1 LGGLDYQE
9 IISIVQH
16 EIEQT
21 SYKGYPT
28 ELYEPMNYMIQLGG
42 KRLRPVT
49 TLLAAQLFS
58 EEVSKALPAAK
69 AIEVFHNFTLI
80 HDDIM
85 DKAPLRRGKETVHEK
100 WDDNIAILSGD
111 TLLIEVYNHF
121 LEGNYKNIAEIL
133 KVFNQIAIEVCE
145 GQQLDMNFEKRED
158 VTIDEYINMIRL
170 KTSVLVGG
178 AFKIGALVA
187 NASESDATLIYEF
200 GENLGIAF
208 QLKDDYLD
216 CFGDPEKFGKQVGG
230 DILSNKKTFMMLKAL
245 EMDTTGELKKSIYQN
260 EFNAKKKIDFV
271 KSLYK
276 KLKVD
281 ELAFDLMEA
290 YYRKAIQSLNK
301 IESPQFSKNKIIQFA
316 EDLMQRAS

>member
-1 LGGLDYQE
+1 MEYQD
-9 IISIVQH
+9 IISLVQD

-21 SYKGYPT
+21 SYNGHPS

-49 TLLAAQLFS
+49 TLLSTQLFS
-58 EEVSKALPAAK
+58 GDIKKAIPAAK

-100 WDDNIAILSGD
+100 WNNNIAILSGD

-121 LEGNYKNIAEIL
+121 LEGKYENLALIL
-133 KVFNQIAIEVCE
+133 KVFNQTAIQVCE
-145 GQQLDMNFEKRED
+145 GQQLDMNFETRQD
-158 VTIDEYINMIRL
+158 VTIEEYINMIRL

-187 NASESDATLIYEF
+187 NAKESESDLIYEF
-200 GENLGIAF
+200 GVNLGIAF
-208 QLKDDYLD
+208 QLQDDYLD

-230 DILSNKKTFMMLKAL
+230 DIISNKKTFMMLKAL
-245 EMDTTGELKKSIYQN
+245 EIDSTGELQDRISKKVFDPEEKVES
-260 EFNAKKKIDFV
+260 V
-271 KSLYK
+271 KALYK
-276 KLKVD
+276 KLHVD
-281 ELAFDLMEA
+281 TLAFDLMNE
-290 YYRKAIQSLNK
+290 YYSKAIDSLHQ
-301 IESPQFSKNKIIQFA
+301 IESLEDAKNKIIRFA
-316 EDLMQRAS
+316 EDLMKRSS

>member
-1 LGGLDYQE
+1 MGSLEYQD
-9 IISIVQH
+9 IISIIQN

-21 SYKGYPT
+21 IYDGSPS

-49 TLLAAQLFS
+49 TLLATQLFS
-58 EEVSKALPAAK
+58 GDIAKTIPAAK

-85 DKAPLRRGKETVHEK
+85 DKAPLRRGRETVHEK
-100 WDDNIAILSGD
+100 WNENIAILSGD
-111 TLLIEVYNHF
+111 TLLIKVYNHF
-121 LEGNYKNIAEIL
+121 LEGNYNNLSQIL
-133 KVFNQIAIEVCE
+133 KVFNQTAIEVCE
-145 GQQLDMNFEKRED
+145 GQQLDMNFETRED

-178 AFKIGALVA
+178 SFKIGALVA
-187 NASESDATLIYEF
+187 NANDCDADLIYEF
-200 GENLGIAF
+200 GVNLGIAF
-208 QLKDDYLD
+208 QLRDDYLD

-230 DILSNKKTFMMLKAL
+230 DIISNKKTFMMLKAL
-245 EMDTTGELKKSIYQN
+245 EIDNTGYLQN
-260 EFNAKKKIDFV
+260 KIKEKEFNSGEKVDSV

-281 ELAFDLMEA
+281 KLAFDLMDEF
-290 YYRKAIQSLNK
+290 YQKAIYSLNQ
-301 IESPQFSKNKIIQFA
+301 IELPENAKDEIMRFA
-316 EDLMQRAS
+316 KDLMKRSS

>member
-1 LGGLDYQE
+1 MGVLEYQE
-9 IISIVQH
+9 IVSIVQN
-16 EIEQT
+16 EIKQT
-21 SYKGYPT
+21 SYKGYPN
-28 ELYEPMNYMIQLGG
+28 ELYDPMNYMIQLGG

-58 EEVSKALPAAK
+58 VEVSKALPAAK

-100 WDDNIAILSGD
+100 WNDNIAILSGD

-121 LEGNYKNIAEIL
+121 LEGDYNNLSDML

-145 GQQLDMNFEKRED
+145 GQQLDMNFEIRED

-178 AFKIGALVA
+178 SFKIGALVA
-187 NASESDATLIYEF
+187 NANESDATLIYEF

-230 DILSNKKTFMMLKAL
+230 DIISNKKTFMMLKAL
-245 EMDTTGELKKSIYQN
+245 EIDTSGELQKSINQKDFNSN
-260 EFNAKKKIDFV
+260 EKIAFV
-271 KSLYK
+271 KNLYK

-281 ELAFDLMEA
+281 KLAFDLMDEF
-290 YYRKAIQSLNK
+290 YQKAIQSLNK
-301 IESPQFSKNKIIQFA
+301 IDSTQFSKNQILQFA

>member
-1 LGGLDYQE
+1 MGGLDYQE

-260 EFNAKKKIDFV
+260 EFNPKKKIDFV

>member
-1 LGGLDYQE
+1 LEALEYQE
-9 IISIVQH
+9 IISIVQN
-16 EIEQT
+16 EIKQT
-21 SYKGYPT
+21 SYKGYPN
-28 ELYEPMNYMIQLGG
+28 ELYDPMNYMIQLGG

-49 TLLAAQLFS
+49 TLLGAQLFS
-58 EEVSKALPAAK
+58 SEVSKALPAAK

-85 DKAPLRRGKETVHEK
+85 DKAPLRRGKKTVHEK
-100 WDDNIAILSGD
+100 WNDDIAILSGD

-121 LEGNYKNIAEIL
+121 LEGNYKNLSEIL

-145 GQQLDMNFEKRED
+145 GQQLDMNFETRED
-158 VTIDEYINMIRL
+158 VTIDEYVNMIRL

-187 NASESDATLIYEF
+187 KANESDSTLIYEF

-245 EMDTTGELKKSIYQN
+245 EIDTSGELQKSINQKD
-260 EFNAKKKIDFV
+260 FNANEKIAFV
-271 KSLYK
+271 KNLYK

-281 ELAFDLMEA
+281 KLAFELMDE
-290 YYRKAIQSLNK
+290 YYQKAIQSLNK
-301 IESPQFSKNKIIQFA
+301 IDSTQFSKNQILQFA

>member
-1 LGGLDYQE
+1 MG
-9 IISIVQH
+9 H
-16 EIEQT
+16 P
-21 SYKGYPT
+21 K
-28 ELYEPMNYMIQLGG
+28 ELYDPMNYIIQLGG

-49 TLLAAQLFS
+49 TLLATQLFS
-58 EEVSKALPAAK
+58 GKISNALPAAK

-100 WDDNIAILSGD
+100 WNDNVAILSGD

-121 LEGNYKNIAEIL
+121 LEGNYKNLPEIL
-133 KVFNQIAIEVCE
+133 KVFNQIAVEVCE
-145 GQQLDMNFEKRED
+145 GQQLDMNFETRDD
-158 VTIDEYINMIRL
+158 VTIEEYLNMIRL

-187 NASESDATLIYEF
+187 HANESDATLIYDF
-200 GENLGIAF
+200 GENLGLAF

-245 EMDTTGELKKSIYQN
+245 EIDTTGELKRSLHQKDL
-260 EFNAKKKIDFV
+260 NAEEKIESV
-271 KSLYK
+271 KSLFK
-276 KLKVD
+276 KLEVD
-281 ELAFDLMEA
+281 RLAFDLMDE
-290 YYRKAIQSLNK
+290 YYQKAINSLNK
-301 IESPQFSKNKIIQFA
+301 IQSSQFFKNKIIQFA